1 MNVDKA
7 ERDSFVWFSTILI
20 HIYLPYNLQENIDVS
35 NEVHDHFSH
44 IIEDKDCKSGRT
56 HLLNPEDI
64 VILHVTSTLLSCP
77 QRLQRCGDNFDSYS
91 P

>member
-7 ERDSFVWFSTILI
+7 ERNSFVWFSTILI
-20 HIYLPYNLQENIDVS
+20 HIYLPFNPQENIDVS
-35 NEVHDHFSH
+35 NEVHDHFSL

-56 HLLNPEDI
+56 QRLNPEDI
-64 VILHVTSTLLSCP
+64 VILHVRITLLSCP
-77 QRLQRCGDNFDSYS
+77 QRLQRCGDNSDSNS